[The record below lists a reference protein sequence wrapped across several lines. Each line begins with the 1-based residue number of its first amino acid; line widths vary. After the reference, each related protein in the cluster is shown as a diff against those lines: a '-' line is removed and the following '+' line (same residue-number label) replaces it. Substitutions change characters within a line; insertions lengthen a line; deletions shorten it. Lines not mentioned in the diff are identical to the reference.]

1 MKNSFVV
8 TVKMFVDIEQQK
20 GAINPRQWNFI
31 EDDDERIWKGF
42 RHACHQNKGLSPRRI
57 LTNDKTRARNF
68 NKILIIYLQQQ
79 LRSFTSQTEAN
90 FGGIISLVL
99 VATLP
104 ISLEYL
110 DGLNCSLTTGVP
122 NLFVL
127 PSHNFNIVCHLKANV
142 TNTLDL
148 HVVMGT
154 ILTESK

>member
-1 MKNSFVV
+1 MDSFSYVLKY
-8 TVKMFVDIEQQK
+8 TTSRYEKFFCRRSKMFVDIEQQK
-20 GAINPRQWNFI
+20 EAINPRQWNFI
-31 EDDDERIWKGF
+31 EEDDERIWKGF
-42 RHACHQNKGLSPRRI
+42 RHACHQNKGLSPRRS

-110 DGLNCSLTTGVP
+110 DVLIAHWQQAYPICLYSLRTT
-122 NLFVL
+122 LASF
-127 PSHNFNIVCHLKANV
+127 A
-142 TNTLDL
+142 T
-148 HVVMGT
+148 
-154 ILTESK
+154 